1 MADLSELG
9 VDALVS
15 EIDCVETTD
24 GNVIVFGCNVLVS
37 GCDIDVFDCDVVVL
51 NCDVV
56 ILDCDVVVLD
66 WPVGVFVTELRPSRS
81 VSKSLTIYLET
92 GLQI

>member
-1 MADLSELG
+1 M
-9 VDALVS
+9 
-15 EIDCVETTD
+15 
-24 GNVIVFGCNVLVS
+24 FGCDVLVS

-56 ILDCDVVVLD
+56 ILDGDVVVLD
-66 WPVGVFVTELRPSRS
+66 WPVGVFVTELWPSRS
-81 VSKSLTIYLET
+81 VSKSLMIYLET

>member
-1 MADLSELG
+1 MTLLADLSELG

-37 GCDIDVFDCDVVVL
+37 GCNIDVFDCDVVVL
-51 NCDVV
+51 N
-56 ILDCDVVVLD
+56 
-66 WPVGVFVTELRPSRS
+66 WPVGAFVTELRPSRS
-81 VSKSLTIYLET
+81 VSKSLMIYLET